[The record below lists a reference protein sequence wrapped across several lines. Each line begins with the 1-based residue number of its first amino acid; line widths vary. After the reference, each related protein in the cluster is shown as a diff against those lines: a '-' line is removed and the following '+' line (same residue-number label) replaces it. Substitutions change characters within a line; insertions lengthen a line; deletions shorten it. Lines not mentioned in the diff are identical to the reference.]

1 MIAAHKNKT
10 FTTLL
15 AALAGSVGAHRFYLF
30 GKSDYWGWAHLVSL
44 PISFLISHLY
54 FGSQPL
60 LTYSL
65 FILSFLIALLEALVT
80 GLTPDE
86 KWDARHNPNSTKT
99 STSSW
104 PLALILVLTA
114 GIGAIA
120 LIGVIARAFD
130 LLYTGGAYG

>member
-1 MIAAHKNKT
+1 MIATHKNKT
-10 FTTLL
+10 ITTLL
-15 AALAGSVGAHRFYLF
+15 AAMAGCVGAHRFYLY
-30 GKSDYWGWAHLVSL
+30 GKYDYWGWVHLASL
-44 PISFLISHLY
+44 PISILISHFY
-54 FGSQPL
+54 FGSQAL

-65 FILSFLIALLEALVT
+65 LVLSFLIALIEALVT

-86 KWDARHNPNSTKT
+86 KWDARHNPDSVKT
-99 STSSW
+99 SASSW

-114 GIGAIA
+114 GIGAIT

>member
-15 AALAGSVGAHRFYLF
+15 AALAGSVGAHRFYLY
-30 GKSDYWGWAHLVSL
+30 GKSDYWGWVHLVSL
-44 PISFLISHLY
+44 PISILISHFY

-80 GLTPDE
+80 D
-86 KWDARHNPNSTKT
+86 
-99 STSSW
+99 
-104 PLALILVLTA
+104 
-114 GIGAIA
+114 
-120 LIGVIARAFD
+120 
-130 LLYTGGAYG
+130 